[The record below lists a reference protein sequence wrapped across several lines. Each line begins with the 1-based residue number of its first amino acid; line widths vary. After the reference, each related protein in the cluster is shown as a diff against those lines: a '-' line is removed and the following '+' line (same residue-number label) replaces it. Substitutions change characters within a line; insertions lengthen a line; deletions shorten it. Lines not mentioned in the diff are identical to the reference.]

1 MIMTMNGTHSET
13 LLNSL
18 IKPELMQLLLNTEAN
33 PSLKISN
40 LFTKMNGML
49 GNFENFEGDKFT
61 VKNVIDKLV
70 ETLVLTK
77 R

>member
-1 MIMTMNGTHSET
+1 
-13 LLNSL
+13 
-18 IKPELMQLLLNTEAN
+18 
-33 PSLKISN
+33 
-40 LFTKMNGML
+40 ML
-49 GNFENFEGDKFT
+49 GNFENFEGNKVT